1 MYVTECVIRRRQ
13 RHSWADIGILTHD
26 TYLYPS
32 TVTTILVPLVE
43 ATLGGNL
50 LAVDIRTWGACFLAL
65 AGITVMGVDHSAV
78 TDVSSILA
86 GFHALGSGD
95 LLIMGAALMY
105 TMHVVR
111 LGKYARQTTPL
122 NLAASKATVELI
134 LSIGLLAGLIAIAST
149 GGSLDDAM
157 VGAGSGGGLVAYARE
172 SGREIQ
178 TFYETFRQGIESGTL
193 PASTLQKIV
202 GATLWTGWVSTAYTI
217 YAQSFG
223 QRRVSPTDANLIYSV
238 QPIFTAIFAF
248 FLLGETMEPVAFVG
262 GGLIGAAVYL
272 VASKSVSA

>member
-1 MYVTECVIRRRQ
+1 
-13 RHSWADIGILTHD
+13 
-26 TYLYPS
+26 
-32 TVTTILVPLVE
+32 
-43 ATLGGNL
+43 
-50 LAVDIRTWGACFLAL
+50 
-65 AGITVMGVDHSAV
+65 
-78 TDVSSILA
+78 
-86 GFHALGSGD
+86 
-95 LLIMGAALMY
+95 MY

>member
-1 MYVTECVIRRRQ
+1 
-13 RHSWADIGILTHD
+13 
-26 TYLYPS
+26 
-32 TVTTILVPLVE
+32 VTTILVPLVE